1 MWQGAELAR
10 FYLKQRQ
17 IHGVPAAILSDFLG
31 PFASLF
37 TASGRLVG
45 KTFKVLARQAAQL
58 RLWGTRLKS
67 AAEYG
72 GFAVEKLTVLV
83 AFRL

>member
-1 MWQGAELAR
+1 MWQRAELAR
-10 FYLKQRQ
+10 FYLKYGQ
-17 IHGVPAAILSDFLG
+17 IRGVPAAILSDFLG
-31 PFASLF
+31 PFAGLF
-37 TASGRLVG
+37 TASGRFVG
-45 KTFKVLARQAAQL
+45 KTFKVLARRAGQL

-72 GFAVEKLTVLV
+72 GFAVEKLNVLV

>member
-31 PFASLF
+31 PCLF

>member
-10 FYLKQRQ
+10 FYLKYGQ
-17 IHGVPAAILSDFLG
+17 IRGVLAAILSDLLG

-83 AFRL
+83 AFPL